1 MKKLTAR
8 MYCEKCC
15 HRDTCVKPCAP
26 VEALLRSVETRDEN
40 NGELPRSFVEKL
52 QADDEWPESG
62 KTKKRLILE
71 LYFIDG
77 REGKEI
83 DFIVGCCREYRTR
96 VINAE
101 KRRVR
106 SKAKPKYTIAKS
118 KYTIDR

>member
-15 HRDTCVKPCAP
+15 HRSTCVKPCAP

-40 NGELPRSFVEKL
+40 NGKLPRSFVEKL
-52 QADDEWPESG
+52 QAGDEWPESG

-77 REGKEI
+77 REQHEI
-83 DFIVGCCREYRTR
+83 EYIVGTTQQYVSR
-96 VINAE
+96 VIVAE

>member
-15 HRDTCVKPCAP
+15 HRSTCVKPCAP
-26 VEALLRSVETRDEN
+26 VEALLRTVETRDEN

-52 QADDEWPESG
+52 QAGDEWPESG

-77 REGKEI
+77 REQKDI
-83 DFIVGCCREYRTR
+83 PFLVSTDRHYVCK

-101 KRRVR
+101 KKRIR
-106 SKAKPKYTIAKS
+106 SAVKPNVVQKK
-118 KYTIDR
+118 